1 MSGRVPRRFRE
12 CFDSYVPLQGGA
24 RPYDLDELRR
34 ATAALEGLRNAVGT
48 VNRRPPGWHNH
59 LIQLAKKLLAR
70 LLTWY
75 TRPLHE
81 FHASVSRSLEEIVR
95 ALDHVSMSL
104 VTAVDHLSMNMVA
117 LEGRLA
123 QSEKRRAA
131 VAESMQEQLE
141 LLHEQVKALV
151 SLQRTTNPDAPASR
165 METDWDKRAC
175 ESSRF
180 DIDMDV
186 GSDRTVYVIG
196 LFGSGRSYLT
206 ELMLHN
212 IGERGKYV
220 RDTIRLHPG
229 PTPMIYSGHATMKY
243 VSRAQY
249 LPSVMTRIL
258 ESVRSGFADLIFL
271 YRHPLDS
278 LLTNWIWWRTYL
290 HDHRMIKGIS
300 QVYKS
305 SDDLCADL
313 EKNFVEFK
321 SFAEGDPGFFAAA
334 PGRPFLSFPEFVEET
349 ELHLQSATLALRLE
363 DFMIDPFK
371 EFSRIVEVI
380 LGDRDLSR
388 VRLAHPRTKPYGYLA
403 VQEKVPRFRSFI
415 DLLDTDTKRRIEKI
429 GYKLTV

>member
-1 MSGRVPRRFRE
+1 MRGFIGRCVGQPHPGYQTDEVSRIAPADLANRRPASAGIRLARLIAVQIRSAAISSGARRYNCARGSQFWPKCRVEYRDGSGNASIPTFPYKAE
-12 CFDSYVPLQGGA
+12 L

-313 EKNFVEFK
+313 EKNFVE

-334 PGRPFLSFPEFVEET
+334 PGRPFLSFPEF
-349 ELHLQSATLALRLE
+349 SASSKA
-363 DFMIDPFK
+363 F
-371 EFSRIVEVI
+371 
-380 LGDRDLSR
+380 
-388 VRLAHPRTKPYGYLA
+388 
-403 VQEKVPRFRSFI
+403 
-415 DLLDTDTKRRIEKI
+415 
-429 GYKLTV
+429 